1 MLGLLPFFNDVPS
14 LLVLSA
20 SLVAL
25 NIGVTEMA
33 SKFILVQLY
42 LLISRFANPTAFS
55 NFCLAALRLSDAY
68 LIPSCSKRPSHPP
81 SEPFG

>member
-55 NFCLAALRLSDAY
+55 NLLR
-68 LIPSCSKRPSHPP
+68 CSLLVCCISHPIMFKTTFSP
-81 SEPFG
+81 TF